1 MQGPF
6 HSWKLC
12 VMAMLMCCLSFLI
25 YFGGK
30 NASYNGQ
37 KNYESLDV
45 QRQCAHICPCN
56 KLSKWFSYLCLYGF
70 IWNSWKHGAFHG
82 QAIVIIT

>member
-1 MQGPF
+1 
-6 HSWKLC
+6 
-12 VMAMLMCCLSFLI
+12 MAMLMCCLSFLI

-45 QRQCAHICPCN
+45 QRQCAHIFALVIN
-56 KLSKWFSYLCLYGF
+56 YLNDLLIYATMGLFEIHESMGLSMARQL
-70 IWNSWKHGAFHG
+70 
-82 QAIVIIT
+82 